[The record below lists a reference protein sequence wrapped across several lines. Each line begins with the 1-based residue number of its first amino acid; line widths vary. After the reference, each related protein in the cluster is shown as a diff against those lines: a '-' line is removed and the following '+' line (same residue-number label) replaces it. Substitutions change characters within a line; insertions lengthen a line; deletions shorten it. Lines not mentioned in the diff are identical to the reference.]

1 MWGEG
6 RVVLSEKQEK
16 PPRGFTAE
24 VNGRPRIQ
32 FVKAKVGEENKKE
45 TQMFVGYSRLLGEYG
60 R

>member
-16 PPRGFTAE
+16 TPRGFTAE

-32 FVKAKVGEENKKE
+32 FVKAKGRRGKQKGNTNVCG
-45 TQMFVGYSRLLGEYG
+45 LL
-60 R
+60 